1 MAEVTKAEDTNVEET
16 REWLASLEYILE
28 QLKVKASIKQL
39 VYRNLQ
45 EVFGQL
51 REEGRRITEDLEN
64 RIQDIDTS
72 VKVGYQEN
80 GDFEFSLH
88 FADLLHENLVART

>member
-1 MAEVTKAEDTNVEET
+1 MDLEKDA
-16 REWLASLEYILE
+16 LEYILE

-64 RIQDIDTS
+64 RIQDIDT
-72 VKVGYQEN
+72 
-80 GDFEFSLH
+80 LH
-88 FADLLHENLVART
+88 QKRESNLLCHCSALPKMPGLPKFR